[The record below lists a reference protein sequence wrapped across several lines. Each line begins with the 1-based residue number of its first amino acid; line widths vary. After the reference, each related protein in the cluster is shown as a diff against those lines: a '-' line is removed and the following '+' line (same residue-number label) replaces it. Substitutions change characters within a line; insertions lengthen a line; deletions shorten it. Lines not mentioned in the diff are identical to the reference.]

1 MKRFLRKYITPELVG
16 FVVIVVVI
24 FRRAIVPPE
33 GWMLFGD
40 DIHRGYYFFR
50 EFFNHWVSRGV
61 FPWWNPYLFGGMP
74 FIADPIVNIW
84 YPVNWIFSVL
94 PLNLAY
100 SWHVAFHLVWAGLG
114 MSYLMKSI
122 GINRVLAWTSGLL
135 FMLSGF
141 FMARTWNGHVDV
153 IAAASWMPWVVHAF
167 ERVMRSQFT
176 VHSDQIGVHSRTEDT
191 KSIVLAGVVFALQ
204 LISGYQ
210 TMAFMTGI
218 MVGIM
223 VLVRSVQ
230 ERSFGPV
237 FRAATATG
245 LGLGLAAFHLLP
257 VTEFFRASVR
267 TYHLPYSWVSYG
279 SWTLQSMVQLLDPFF
294 FGDQRIYNGPP
305 PNFGEHS
312 AFIGITGFI
321 FMIVGVYAVVRVYGT
336 MSKKRSLVLLG
347 ISAVA
352 VVVMG
357 IWMSLGAH
365 APIDLQYIAWKIIP
379 MYQYLRIPTRHL
391 ILVVFGLSLLSGI
404 GMSYCVDKF
413 RRFRWVGWG
422 IVVVVVLEMV
432 PFGWHFIEM
441 QPTPHTRHEQDL
453 VKKLTDDAQPYR
465 VVQNFGVWID
475 ARDALDFDSV
485 MPYGVFSATG
495 YSPSILRS
503 YYEFVARSTGSS
515 GETTML
521 SHDVQIPYFSPAN
534 GETMDFLNIKYI
546 LVPPDHDPF
555 AGNSRYRLIWDDDAR
570 HYRLYE
576 NTTVYPRFFL
586 SDRDCGGVHVDSYTP
601 NRIVLAV
608 ETTCDAT
615 LISSE
620 VWYPGWR
627 ATIDGKKANI
637 DKTNNAFRTLFVSSG
652 KHTVTYE
659 YFPGIYLVGW
669 GGNSSYRRYYI

>member
-1 MKRFLRKYITPELVG
+1 MKPLVKKYPLLELAGYLV
-16 FVVIVVVI
+16 VVIVL
-24 FRRAIVPPE
+24 FRRAIIPPS

-40 DIHRGYYFFR
+40 DIHRAYYFFR
-50 EFFNHWVSRGV
+50 EFFNHWISKGV

-84 YPVNWIFSVL
+84 YPVNWIFFVL

-100 SWHVAFHLVWAGLG
+100 SWHVAFHLILAGLG
-114 MSYLMKSI
+114 MFFLVKSVTA
-122 GINRVLAWTSGLL
+122 NRAASWASGLL

-153 IAAASWMPWVVHAF
+153 IAAAAWMPWVVW
-167 ERVMRSQFT
+167 QFARLLEA
-176 VHSDQIGVHSRTEDT
+176 RTHT
-191 KSIVLAGVVFALQ
+191 KIPIIMAGIVFALQ

-218 MVGIM
+218 MIGI
-223 VLVRSVQ
+223 LVFVQVAHERSVQ
-230 ERSFGPV
+230 SV
-237 FRAATATG
+237 IRAAAAG
-245 LGLGLAAFHLLP
+245 ALGLGLAAFHLIP
-257 VTEFFRASVR
+257 VSEFFRASIR
-267 TYHLPYSWVSYG
+267 TYQLPYTWVSYG
-279 SWTLQSMVQLLDPFF
+279 SWTIQSLVQLLDPFF
-294 FGDQRIYNGPP
+294 FGDQRLYNGPP

-312 AFIGITGFI
+312 AFIGITG
-321 FMIVGVYAVVRVYGT
+321 IVFVLAGVYAVQRAYRGIRAGQ
-336 MSKKRSLVLLG
+336 SIVLMG
-347 ISAVA
+347 VSAVI
-352 VVVMG
+352 VVIFG
-357 IWMSLGAH
+357 IWMSLGSH

-404 GMSYCVDKF
+404 GMSYCLDRF
-413 RRFRWVGWG
+413 RRVRWLGWG
-422 IVVVVVLEMV
+422 IAVVVLVEMI

-441 QPTPHTRHEQDL
+441 QPTPDTRHEQDL

-465 VVQNFGVWID
+465 VVQNFGVWVE

-485 MPYGVFSATG
+485 MPYGIFSATG

-503 YYEFVARSTGSS
+503 YYEFIARSTGTS
-515 GETTML
+515 GEAAML
-521 SHDVQIPYFSPAN
+521 SHDVQIPYFSPAH
-534 GETMDFLNIKYI
+534 GEAMDFLNIKYI
-546 LVPPDHDPF
+546 LVPPSNDPF
-555 AGNSRYRLIWDDDAR
+555 AGNDRYRLIWDDDAR

-586 SDRDCGGVHVDSYTP
+586 SDRNCGSALVDEFTP
-601 NRIVLAV
+601 NRVTLTV
-608 ETTCDAT
+608 EATCDTT
-615 LISSE
+615 LVSSE

-627 ATIDGKKANI
+627 AKIDGKRTSI
-637 DKTNNAFRTLFVSSG
+637 DKTNNAFRTLFVPAG

-669 GGNSSYRRYYI
+669 GITLLTLLAVFILTKKR